1 MADTLKEFQEALLS
15 VDVMKARQILSEA
28 TKRETLEQLTETLIV
43 NALENIGNGWEKGDY
58 ALAQVYMSGKICE
71 ELVEAFI
78 PSESGQRILGPKMAI
93 ALLNDYHALGKRM
106 VYSALRAGGFDL
118 LDYGRV
124 SVEELVQRIKD
135 DSIKVILISVL
146 MFPSALQVKEV
157 RDQLVQDGS
166 TVKIIVGGAPF
177 RLDPQL
183 WQQVGADA
191 VGYTASDAIKVVQ
204 SMMAGGA

>member
-135 DSIKVILISVL
+135 DSIEVILISVL

-157 RDQLVQDGS
+157 RDRLVQDGS

>member
-1 MADTLKEFQEALLS
+1 MADTLREFQEALLS
-15 VDVMKARQILSEA
+15 VDVMKSRLILSEA
-28 TKRETLEQLTETLIV
+28 TKLETLEQLTETLIV
-43 NALENIGNGWEKGDY
+43 NALENIGNGWEKGEY

-71 ELVEAFI
+71 ELVETFL
-78 PSESGQRILGPKMAI
+78 PSGSCQRKSDPKMAI
-93 ALLNDYHALGKRM
+93 ALLNDYHALGKRI

-124 SVEELVQRIKD
+124 TVEELVQRIID
-135 DSIKVILISVL
+135 DGIEVILISVL
-146 MFPSALQVKEV
+146 MFPSALHVKEV
-157 RDQLVQDGS
+157 KDRLVQNGS

-177 RLDPQL
+177 RLDPLL

-191 VGYTASDAIKVVQ
+191 VGYTASDAIKIVR